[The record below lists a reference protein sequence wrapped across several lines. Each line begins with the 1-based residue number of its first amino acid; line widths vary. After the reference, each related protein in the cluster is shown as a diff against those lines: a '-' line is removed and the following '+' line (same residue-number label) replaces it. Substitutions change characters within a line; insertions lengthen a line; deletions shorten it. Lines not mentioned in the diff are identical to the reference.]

1 MTSSWSVSLVV
12 GSGAYSL
19 VAVHGLLVAV
29 ASLVVWG
36 AQASVVVAHGLV
48 SCGLRVLE
56 HGLSSCV
63 AHRLSCSTVCGI
75 FPGQGSNLCPL
86 HWQMNSYPW
95 SHQGSPLIVISS

>member
-12 GSGAYSL
+12 GSGGYSL
-19 VAVHGLLVAV
+19 VAVHGLLIAV
-29 ASLVVWG
+29 ASLVVCG